1 MIPPG
6 TYEFGPSNGKLLVK
20 TGREGVGGKM
30 GHDLI
35 IEVTEWSATAVIDPN
50 DVSQSTLNASADIG
64 SFEVR
69 EGVGGLKPLTDSD
82 RADIKQTIE
91 NKILDP
97 SQEITFRS
105 TGVRVLD
112 DNRATV
118 TGDLTIGGKTQP
130 AQLQLTSSGNSI
142 KGTMT
147 VVQTNFGIKPF
158 KAFMGALKVKD
169 AVEIEI
175 EATLPA

>member
-1 MIPPG
+1 MISAG
-6 TYEFGPSNGKLLVK
+6 THEFGPSNGKLLVK
-20 TGREGVGGKM
+20 TGREGMGGKM
-30 GHDLI
+30 GHDLV
-35 IEVTEWSATAVIDPN
+35 IEVTNWRATAVVDP
-50 DVSQSTLNASADIG
+50 DDPSRSTLNASADIG

-97 SQEITFRS
+97 RQEITFRS
-105 TGVRVLD
+105 NGVRIVG

-118 TGDLTIGGKTQP
+118 TGDLTIAGQTQP
-130 AQLQLTSSGNSI
+130 AELQLTTTGNRI

-147 VVQTNFGIKPF
+147 VVQSKFGIKPF

-169 AVEIEI
+169 AVDIEI
-175 EATLPA
+175 EATLPS